1 MVEVKME
8 NELVKTPVKV
18 KKSVERAPRKHRGH
32 PATEN
37 GWSPVGVVGTVDGV
51 TWVLY
56 AHRDNPHGWRNMK
69 LAAKGWAPNKA
80 NYWFGWSGEEMRI
93 AVSKDIRLMR
103 VNRPGL
109 LDKLEAFLQDLSH
122 L

>member
-1 MVEVKME
+1 MVEVKVE
-8 NELVKTPVKV
+8 KVLVKSPVKV

-51 TWVLY
+51 TWALY
-56 AHRDNPHGWRNMK
+56 ARCDSAHGWRSMK
-69 LAAKGWAPNKA
+69 LAAKGWALNKA
-80 NYWFGWSGEEMRI
+80 NYWFSWSGEKMRI
-93 AVSKDIRLMR
+93 AVSKDIKLMS
-103 VNRPGL
+103 VNRPDL
-109 LDKLEAFLQDLSH
+109 LEKLEAFLQDFSH